1 MAVKGL
7 EIHLQTCMMSISNNR
22 SAIRAR
28 AGAGARV
35 MAVQLDRAI
44 PRGRDRD
51 RDSAGI
57 WDIASISALR
67 SHESIN
73 QSINQSID
81 ASFVII
87 HSFIHW
93 AASSY
98 VQ

>member
-73 QSINQSID
+73 QSINQSMLRL
-81 ASFVII
+81 
-87 HSFIHW
+87 
-93 AASSY
+93 
-98 VQ
+98 